1 MQIHKLDN
9 TSTITFQAKL
19 SEKKIIEGVT
29 HILEARQDIPIV
41 TTDVAYFQDMLKGAS
56 INPFRKAEI
65 DEWIRDRE
73 KQYATFDAKEE
84 ERKTREYL
92 EFQERKG
99 CNKIEQILYK
109 VEKFISGNKIPS
121 HPLMKQVY
129 ENESNARLFKMFTD
143 LFNSYLELTPK
154 GEKKVLSIKSAIKDN
169 STFDLEEDIV
179 LKTKVSIPI
188 KPIKPIKKPT
198 RNSSTNNPRQ
208 LLNITDEDA
217 QTLLSEYRA
226 SLAKYRSYKPFV
238 ERTKEE
244 DKIASEYYV
253 NVYLPLLDK
262 IKTHNISVIEK
273 KNFSLNPLEQ
283 VKEKHEYIHY
293 EVLPCA
299 DFNEASFFDALEM
312 FEKYGK
318 REEFQ
323 RTGVSTLAELESSL
337 PKNPTEASVTKLIK
351 LYGKHADDFVYP
363 DERDGA
369 PNCITYEQN
378 FLKVAR
384 KATTLKQ
391 ARLVLEN
398 GRRMFWSDRNINKV
412 ADAWMV
418 KDGAPLKGNEEVK
431 KILDQMFACAAKNR
445 EPFMHDKNLV
455 HEMQYWN
462 VDKRYKF

>member
-1 MQIHKLDN
+1 MQIPKIDNLITYRATASKPSNKTSKKENYQDN
-9 TSTITFQAKL
+9 T
-19 SEKKIIEGVT
+19 KKIVLTLVGLAT
-29 HILEARQDIPIV
+29 LA
-41 TTDVAYFQDMLKGAS
+41 GAG
-56 INPFRKAEI
+56 IYI
-65 DEWIRDRE
+65 
-73 KQYATFDAKEE
+73 
-84 ERKTREYL
+84 
-92 EFQERKG
+92 
-99 CNKIEQILYK
+99 YK
-109 VEKFISGNKIPS
+109 R
-121 HPLMKQVY
+121 H
-129 ENESNARLFKMFTD
+129 
-143 LFNSYLELTPK
+143 
-154 GEKKVLSIKSAIKDN
+154 
-169 STFDLEEDIV
+169 
-179 LKTKVSIPI
+179 
-188 KPIKPIKKPT
+188 KKPNGINLSNQT
-198 RNSSTNNPRQ
+198 EQPKLAPPSKNPDLPKPVIHTEKAGNPRQ